1 LSGASPPVEVFSVG
15 GNPCCASDVSTGP
28 DDIEQVVPASFGL
41 GLERVGSDWD
51 SEEGGAGF
59 EGSDSLSGL
68 ADCGDGSAVASGFGC
83 GAGSLSYPPEADFE
97 SAGFRPLPPAS
108 EITGWSWSALTAG
121 CCGEGEIS
129 AVWVAVD
136 ELFRESRTSAAISRT
151 TG

>member
-1 LSGASPPVEVFSVG
+1 L
-15 GNPCCASDVSTGP
+15 TGP
-28 DDIEQVVPASFGL
+28 DDIEQVVPASLGL

-59 EGSDSLSGL
+59 KGSGSLAGL
-68 ADCGDGSAVASGFGC
+68 VDCGDGSPVASGFGC
-83 GAGSLSYPPEADFE
+83 GPGSLSYPPEADFA
-97 SAGFRPLPPAS
+97 SAGFRSLPPAS
-108 EITGWSWSALTAG
+108 EITGWPCSALRAG
-121 CCGEGEIS
+121 CCGEGEIA